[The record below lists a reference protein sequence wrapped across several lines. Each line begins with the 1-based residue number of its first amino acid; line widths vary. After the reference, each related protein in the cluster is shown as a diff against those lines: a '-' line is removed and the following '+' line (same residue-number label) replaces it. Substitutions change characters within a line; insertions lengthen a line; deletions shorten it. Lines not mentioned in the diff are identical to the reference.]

1 MGVAGVEPWIC
12 AFHFLSFGQRSM
24 RSVITGQQATHLLFF
39 ISPVFMPPFNSTTL
53 LDHEELTRV
62 GLIVHIFV
70 YMCFGTCVGFSH
82 VCMFNDINDNT
93 AYPFHNS
100 LCILL
105 SSLIVMFLIA
115 IHAACTQVTAEN
127 VLETDRLV
135 LRSGRSPVCDADSKA
150 RWPAATS
157 PGTTTTSSFC
167 SSVFQDLQ
175 NQGILPCGM
184 LFTYLNL

>member
-1 MGVAGVEPWIC
+1 
-12 AFHFLSFGQRSM
+12 
-24 RSVITGQQATHLLFF
+24 
-39 ISPVFMPPFNSTTL
+39 MPPFNSTTL

-135 LRSGRSPVCDADSKA
+135 LRSRPESC
-150 RWPAATS
+150 
-157 PGTTTTSSFC
+157 
-167 SSVFQDLQ
+167 
-175 NQGILPCGM
+175 M
-184 LFTYLNL
+184 